1 MRAEALF
8 EEYRGGVLE
17 CVHYGAY
24 ALVHERDGLIRQKGD
39 ADWSCFYRSASK
51 PIQALPVLMRGLHR
65 KYGLTDEET
74 AILSGSHWGDE
85 EHVRVLESILAKA
98 GLNEEQMVMLP
109 AYPVRPSRKDDLL
122 RKNAAPRKL
131 YHNCAGKHLGLMMLA
146 RELGEPVE
154 SYWRRNS
161 RAQREVRS
169 MIALVSETPEDRI
182 GVGVDGCGVPVFA
195 VPFQNIARSFLNLAR
210 PERIK
215 NDRVAQAAFE
225 NYRRVHRHPTML
237 AGDGLVCS
245 IVAKSPDLLGKSGA
259 LGVYAIGIRSLGIGM
274 ALKISDGSHAEFE
287 AAVIETLKHLGVAE
301 DVADEL
307 SEKYPPALFNG
318 NQELVGFR
326 KSVIFPADG

>member
-51 PIQALPVLMRGLHR
+51 PIQALPVLVRGLHR

-182 GVGVDGCGVPVFA
+182 GVGVDGCGVPVRA
-195 VPFQNIARSFLNLAR
+195 AR
-210 PERIK
+210 PLRRSAGVDSAGLGARARARHLTEAVRVRRRWAERLSCA
-215 NDRVAQAAFE
+215 RVVLVDDVLTTGATFAAC
-225 NYRRVHRHPTML
+225 RRALTD
-237 AGDGLVCS
+237 AGATVVAGLVLAS
-245 IVAKSPDLLGKSGA
+245 TPAPGRL
-259 LGVYAIGIRSLGIGM
+259 R
-274 ALKISDGSHAEFE
+274 GS
-287 AAVIETLKHLGVAE
+287 
-301 DVADEL
+301 
-307 SEKYPPALFNG
+307 
-318 NQELVGFR
+318 
-326 KSVIFPADG
+326 